1 MALPHASS
9 GDLISLRPLGGKLEG
24 APSTALL
31 KTDRLELMR
40 LVLMAGK
47 SFPEHWVEGEI
58 TVQCLEG
65 RIEFE
70 ARQEGSPIRHTMDP
84 GDLVYLAG
92 GVPHA
97 VRALED
103 SSVLV
108 TVLLHPGDNRG
119 GPGQAP
125 AASAH

>member
-1 MALPHASS
+1 MALPHAAS
-9 GDLISLRPLGGKLEG
+9 GDLINLRPLGDKLEG

-31 KTDRLELMR
+31 KTEHVELMR
-40 LVLMAGK
+40 LVLSAGK

-70 ARQEGSPIRHTMDP
+70 ARQDGHQIRHVMGP
-84 GDLVYLAG
+84 GELVYLAG

-97 VRALED
+97 LRALED
-103 SSVLV
+103 ASVLV
-108 TVLLHPGDNRG
+108 TILLHGPDNRG
-119 GPGQAP
+119 GPV
-125 AASAH
+125 